1 MKAMPERIKK
11 LLKQLDSGLYERED
25 ILAKCLL
32 AALSGESTFL
42 FGPPGTAKSLIAR
55 RIAKAFKDTQY
66 FECLMSRF
74 TTPEEIFGPV
84 SLKSLKEDRYL
95 RKTEEYLPTSRF
107 AFLDEIWKSGPG
119 ILNTLLTIVNER
131 KFRNDGKVEKVPL
144 KGIVAASNET
154 PATNQGLD
162 ALYDRFIIRLKVSP
176 LKAKDN
182 FMALLDGTP
191 VSSDVVVDDELS
203 FGEDEWND
211 MLDRLSDV
219 HFSEEAKNVLHAIRK
234 RIEEY
239 NAKAEAEKKTPLYVS
254 DRRWQKIA
262 RILKTAA
269 FLCDRNEI
277 LPVDLMI
284 LSDCLWN
291 EPSQLDDTRQIV
303 EDSVRDLCGYGSKE
317 FEDLHNDIIGERESI
332 DSTLSYT
339 KQEYKTVKMF
349 GEQDEYFPF
358 TVCYECIDRY
368 DRPREQRIDFF
379 VPFENINTSDDFHP
393 YNSEGIPL
401 NDESALDGRSG
412 EYLPCI
418 TCNFNGTEV
427 CSYTIKYRNGYYDET
442 AEEKGHTPPPI
453 LHSVGDKKP
462 VKPETRQK
470 LRKNVIDLRREL
482 AALQKQVEAY
492 RREIVAKNYTPFVP
506 ENQRNVVVSG
516 IDDYMSKIKQDGIQ
530 LERLEKS
537 INEHPES

>member
-1 MKAMPERIKK
+1 MKAMPERIKN
-11 LLKQLDSGLYERED
+11 LLRQLGSGLYERED

-131 KFRNDGKVEKVPL
+131 NFRNDGKVEKVPL

-154 PATNQGLD
+154 PAPNQGLD
-162 ALYDRFIIRLKVSP
+162 ALYDRFIIRLKVTP
-176 LKAKDN
+176 LREKGN

-211 MLDRLSDV
+211 MLDRLSKV

-303 EDSVRDLCGYGSKE
+303 EDSVRDLSGYGSKE
-317 FEDLHNDIIGERESI
+317 FEDLHNDIAGERDVI

-339 KQEYKTVKMF
+339 ETVYKTEKMF
-349 GEQDEYFPF
+349 EEQEECFPF
-358 TVCYECIDRY
+358 TVCYECRDPY
-368 DRPREQRIDFF
+368 HGTREQRITFF
-379 VPFENINTSDDFHP
+379 VPFKNINTSDDFHP
-393 YNSEGIPL
+393 YDS
-401 NDESALDGRSG
+401 SG
-412 EYLPCI
+412 GTLSNV
-418 TCNFNGTEV
+418 TCNFNGSDI
-427 CSYTIKYRNGYYDET
+427 CSYTIKYRNGYYEE
-442 AEEKGHTPPPI
+442 EEKGYATPSI
-453 LHSVGDKKP
+453 LHFVGTKKP

-470 LRKNVIDLRREL
+470 LRKNILNLKNALEE
-482 AALQKQVEAY
+482 LQKQVEVHRKAV
-492 RREIVAKNYTPFVP
+492 VAQNDTPFVP
-506 ENQRNVVVSG
+506 EDQRNVVLSG
-516 IDDYMSKIKQDGIQ
+516 IDDYMSRIKQDGLQ

-537 INEHPES
+537 INEHPEP

>member
-1 MKAMPERIKK
+1 MTNKERIEK
-11 LLKQLDSGLYERED
+11 LLKQLGSGLYERED

-95 RKTEEYLPTSRF
+95 RKAEEYLPTSRF

-176 LKAKDN
+176 LKEKDN
-182 FMALLDGTP
+182 FMALLDGAP
-191 VSSDVVVDDELS
+191 VSSDIAIDDELS

-211 MLDRLSDV
+211 MLDGLSNV
-219 HFSEEAKNVLHAIRK
+219 HFSEEAKDVLHAIRK

-239 NAKAEAEKKTPLYVS
+239 NNKSGAEKKAALYVS

-269 FLCDRNEI
+269 LLCDRNEI

-291 EPSQLDDTRQIV
+291 EPSQLDDIRKII
-303 EDSVRDLCGYGSKE
+303 EDSVRDFSGYDSKK
-317 FEDLHNDIIGERESI
+317 FEELHNDIIGERETI
-332 DSTLSYT
+332 NSTLSYT
-339 KQEYKTVKMF
+339 EPEYEIVKTIWRDDI
-349 GEQDEYFPF
+349 GWDEYFRF
-358 TVCYECIDRY
+358 RCIYPLSVWETYSQEIMIYVPSFRIGTHGNFQ
-368 DRPREQRIDFF
+368 PR
-379 VPFENINTSDDFHP
+379 
-393 YNSEGIPL
+393 NS
-401 NDESALDGRSG
+401 SG
-412 EYLPCI
+412 EILSDM
-418 TCNFNGTEV
+418 TCNFNGTEI
-427 CSYTIKYRNGYYDET
+427 CSYTIKCRGVHGGSVKKEGT
-442 AEEKGHTPPPI
+442 FKPVI
-453 LHSVGDKKP
+453 LHKFGDEKS
-462 VKPETRQK
+462 VKPETKQK
-470 LRKNVIDLRREL
+470 LRKNVI
-482 AALQKQVEAY
+482 ALKGALEEMQKQVEVH
-492 RREIVAKNYTPFVP
+492 RKEVVAKNDTPFVP
-506 ENQRNVVVSG
+506 ENQRNVVISG
-516 IDDYMSKIKQDGIQ
+516 IDEYLARIKQDGLQ

-537 INEHPES
+537 INEQPES

>member
-11 LLKQLDSGLYERED
+11 LLRQLGSGLYERED

-234 RIEEY
+234 RIGEY
-239 NAKAEAEKKTPLYVS
+239 NAKAEAEKSAPLYVS

-339 KQEYKTVKMF
+339 EQEYKTVKMF

-358 TVCYECIDRY
+358 TVCYG
-368 DRPREQRIDFF
+368 PREQRIDFF

-393 YNSEGIPL
+393 YDSWGMPL
-401 NDESALDGRSG
+401 KDESALDDRSG

-418 TCNFNGTEV
+418 TCNFNGSDV
-427 CSYTIKYRNGYYDET
+427 CSYTIKYRNGYSEE
-442 AEEKGHTPPPI
+442 EEKGLSAPKI

-470 LRKNVIDLRREL
+470 LRKNVIALRREL
-482 AALQKQVEAY
+482 AALQKQVEVHRKAV
-492 RREIVAKNYTPFVP
+492 VAQNDTPFVP

>member
-1 MKAMPERIKK
+1 MKAMPERIKN
-11 LLKQLDSGLYERED
+11 LLKQLGSGLYERED

-303 EDSVRDLCGYGSKE
+303 EDSVRDLSGYGSKE
-317 FEDLHNDIIGERESI
+317 FEDLHNDIVGERDVI

-339 KQEYKTVKMF
+339 EPEYKTVKMF
-349 GEQDEYFPF
+349 GEQEVCFQF
-358 TVCYECIDRY
+358 TVCYAK
-368 DRPREQRIDFF
+368 EQRITIF
-379 VPFENINTSDDFHP
+379 VPLKNINTSDDFHP
-393 YNSEGIPL
+393 YDSWGIPL
-401 NDESALDGRSG
+401 NDESASDGRSG
-412 EYLPCI
+412 EYPPCI
-418 TCNFNGTEV
+418 TCNFNGGDV
-427 CSYTIKYRNGYYDET
+427 CSYTIKYRNGYDEP
-442 AEEKGHTPPPI
+442 AEEKGYATPSI
-453 LHSVGDKKP
+453 LHFVGDKKP

-470 LRKNVIDLRREL
+470 LRKNVIALRREL

-492 RREIVAKNYTPFVP
+492 RREIVAKNHTPFVP

-516 IDDYMSKIKQDGIQ
+516 IDDYMSRIKQDGLQ
-530 LERLEKS
+530 LERLEKC
-537 INEHPES
+537 INEHPEP

>member
-11 LLKQLDSGLYERED
+11 LLRQLGSGLYERED

-219 HFSEEAKNVLHAIRK
+219 HFSEEAKAVLHAIRK

-317 FEDLHNDIIGERESI
+317 FEDLHNDIIGEGESI

-339 KQEYKTVKMF
+339 EQEYKTVKMF
-349 GEQDEYFPF
+349 GEQNEYFPF
-358 TVCYECIDRY
+358 TVCYG
-368 DRPREQRIDFF
+368 PREQRIDFF
-379 VPFENINTSDDFHP
+379 VPFENINTSDDFYP
-393 YNSEGIPL
+393 YDS
-401 NDESALDGRSG
+401 SG
-412 EYLPCI
+412 GTLSNV
-418 TCNFNGTEV
+418 TCNFKGTEV
-427 CSYTIKYRNGYYDET
+427 CSYTIKYRNGYYE
-442 AEEKGHTPPPI
+442 AEEKGLAAPSI
-453 LHSVGDKKP
+453 LHFVGDKKP

-470 LRKNVIDLRREL
+470 LRKNVIALRREL

-516 IDDYMSKIKQDGIQ
+516 IDAYMSRIKQDGIQ

-537 INEHPES
+537 INEHPEP